1 VLIFHAWEMA
11 YTSVSAES
19 QAIVRITDM
28 DEWMQTMKIQKQK
41 GMTLI
46 GFIFVLSFVV
56 FISYIGMKIA
66 PIYMEYYSVVSA
78 MNGVAA
84 ERGSARLSPYDLR
97 VRILNRLYVS
107 YSDDNVKEKDIK
119 LVRNNGVNL
128 RIAYEVR
135 KPVIGNL
142 DVVAKFDKSVR
153 LSD

>member
-1 VLIFHAWEMA
+1 MGI
-11 YTSVSAES
+11 
-19 QAIVRITDM
+19 
-28 DEWMQTMKIQKQK
+28 MKINKQ
-41 GMTLI
+41 GGLTLI
-46 GFIFVLSFVV
+46 GFLLVLSLVIFVSF
-56 FISYIGMKIA
+56 IGMKIG

-84 ERGSARLSPYDLR
+84 ERGSANYSPYDVR
-97 VRILNRLYVS
+97 VKVLNRLYVS
-107 YSDDNVKEKDIK
+107 YSAENVKEQHIK
-119 LVRNNGVNL
+119 LTRSNGVHL